1 MQTIS
6 WRDPNS
12 NGKADYSYPEL
23 KDMPHLLSKDA
34 IKIKT
39 VNYKADV
46 ILRGFQLVFTES
58 AQTPLIET

>member
-1 MQTIS
+1 MKTIS
-6 WRDPNS
+6 WSHPNF

-39 VNYKADV
+39 VKYKAGYG
-46 ILRGFQLVFTES
+46 LKGFQLVFTES